1 MVMEK
6 MIGREFISNSTDETK
21 KLAKELARKL
31 PAGTIVLLSGDLG
44 AGKTVF
50 AKGFAEGL
58 GINDDITSPTFTIM
72 NSYDGKLNHF
82 DLYRLNSVDE
92 LLAVGAEEE
101 LYGEKI
107 SLVEWP
113 EVVGFDFFASE
124 TIIVEILKL
133 NENKRKISIRYN
145 D

>member
-1 MVMEK
+1 MSD
-6 MIGREFISNSTDETK
+6 MIGKEFFSKSTEETKHIAK
-21 KLAKELARKL
+21 KLAESLS
-31 PAGTIVLLSGDLG
+31 AGKIVLLSGDLG

-58 GINDDITSPTFTIM
+58 GISQDITSPTFTIM
-72 NSYDGKLNHF
+72 NCYDDKLNHF

-113 EVVGFDFFASE
+113 EIVGFDFFARE
-124 TIIVEILKL
+124 TIVVEILKL
-133 NENKRKISIRYN
+133 NDTERKIVIREN
-145 D
+145 G

>member
-1 MVMEK
+1 MNKIIEK
-6 MIGREFISNSTDETK
+6 VYKSSSHNETK
-21 KLAKELARKL
+21 DIAKNLASQLS
-31 PAGTIVLLSGDLG
+31 PGQIVLLSGDLG

-58 GINDDITSPTFTIM
+58 GIGQDITSPTFTIM
-72 NSYDGKLNHF
+72 NCYENKLNHF

-101 LYGEKI
+101 LYGNKI

-113 EVVGFDFFASE
+113 EIVGLSFFPPSAILI
-124 TIIVEILKL
+124 TII
-133 NENKRKISIRYN
+133 KISEFERSINISYN
-145 D
+145 N